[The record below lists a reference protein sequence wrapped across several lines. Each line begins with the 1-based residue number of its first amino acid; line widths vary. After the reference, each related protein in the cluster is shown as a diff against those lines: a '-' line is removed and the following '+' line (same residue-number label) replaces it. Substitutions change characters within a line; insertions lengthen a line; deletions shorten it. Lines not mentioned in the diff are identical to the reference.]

1 VDKPGVKPKR
11 PWFSAGPTAKR
22 PGWSSQA
29 LPHDLLGRGIR
40 APEVVERFAHGIRL
54 TKAVLEVP
62 EDWVLAYLPG
72 SDTGAVEAAMWN
84 MLGQRPVQVMAF
96 ENFGK
101 QWAVD
106 ARDHLK
112 LDDLELLE
120 APWGQLPDL
129 GRVDPDKDLVFPWNG
144 TTSGVRVPNA
154 DFISK
159 DRTGLAIC
167 DATSAAFAMAIDYSR
182 LDVVT
187 FSFQKALGGEAGIG
201 VAALSPRAVE
211 RLDTYEPPRA
221 VPKVLRLR
229 DAKGF
234 DRALAT
240 GSMINTFSLWTLEDW
255 IDALEWA
262 QSVGGLSELI
272 RRTDANA
279 AALQAWV
286 ERTDWIES
294 LAVDPATRSTTS
306 VCLKIVDPRV
316 TALDEAGR
324 QAFVKRMKGLL
335 EAEGAAFDV
344 ESHRNAP
351 AGLRLWCGCTVETE
365 DVVAATPWLDWAFG
379 AAMAEMPLGTSRF

>member
-1 VDKPGVKPKR
+1 MERPVVKPKR

-22 PGWSSQA
+22 PGWSSQG

-40 APEVVERFAHGIRL
+40 APEVVERFAHGLRL

-84 MLGQRPVQVMAF
+84 MLGARPTQVMAF

-101 QWAVD
+101 QWAID
-106 ARDHLK
+106 AKDHLK
-112 LDDLELLE
+112 LPDLELLE
-120 APWGQLPDL
+120 APWGELPDL
-129 GRVDPDKDLVFPWNG
+129 SRVDPAKDLVFPWNG
-144 TTSGVRVPNA
+144 TTAGVRVPNA
-154 DFISK
+154 EFISR
-159 DRTGLAIC
+159 DREGIVIC
-167 DATSAAFAMAIDYSR
+167 DATSAAFAMAIDYER
-182 LDVVT
+182 VDVVT

-201 VAALSPRAVE
+201 IAALGPRAVA
-211 RLDTYEPPRA
+211 RLDAYEPPRA

-229 DAKGF
+229 DGKGF

-240 GSMINTFSLWTLEDW
+240 GTMINTFSLWTLEDW

-262 QSVGGLSELI
+262 QAIGGLKELI

-279 AALQAWV
+279 QALFDWV
-286 ERTDWIES
+286 ERTDWIEP

-306 VCLKIVDPRV
+306 VCLKIVDRRV

-324 QAFVKRMKGLL
+324 QAFVKRMKTLL

-365 DVVAATPWLDWAFG
+365 DVVAATPWLEWAFRT
-379 AAMAEMPLGTSRF
+379 AVAEL

>member
-1 VDKPGVKPKR
+1 MVAKPGIKPAR

-22 PGWSSQA
+22 PGWSSET

-40 APEVVERFAHGIRL
+40 APEVVERFAHGLRL
-54 TKAVLEVP
+54 TKQVLEVP
-62 EDWVLAYLPG
+62 EDWVLVYVPG
-72 SDTGAVEAAMWN
+72 SDTGAVEAAMWS
-84 MLGQRPVQVMAF
+84 MLGARPLQVMAF

-101 QWAVD
+101 QWAID

-112 LDDLELLE
+112 LDPELLE
-120 APWGQLPDL
+120 APWGELPDL
-129 GRVDPDKDLVFPWNG
+129 GRVDPAKDLVFPWNG

-154 DFISK
+154 DFLSREREGIV
-159 DRTGLAIC
+159 IC
-167 DATSAAFAMAIDYSR
+167 DATSAAFAMPIDYGP

-201 VAALSPRAVE
+201 VAALSPRAVA
-211 RLDTYEPPRA
+211 RLDEFEPPRA
-221 VPKVLRLR
+221 VPKLLRLR
-229 DAKGF
+229 NASGF

-240 GSMINTFSLWTLEDW
+240 GTMINTFSVWTLEDW
-255 IDALEWA
+255 IDALDWA
-262 QSVGGLSELI
+262 QGIGGLAELV

-279 AALQAWV
+279 AVLFDWV
-286 ERTDWIES
+286 DRTDWVEP

-316 TALDEAGR
+316 MALDDAGR
-324 QAFVKRMKGLL
+324 QAFVKRMKTLL

-351 AGLRLWCGCTVETE
+351 AGLRLWCGCTVETA
-365 DVVAATPWLDWAFG
+365 DVAAATPWLDWAF
-379 AAMAEMPLGTSRF
+379 ETTVEEL

>member
-1 VDKPGVKPKR
+1 MAAKPRVKPAR

-22 PGWSSQA
+22 PGWSSQG

-40 APEVVERFAHGIRL
+40 APEVVERFAHGLRL
-54 TKAVLEVP
+54 TRQVLEVP
-62 EDWVLAYLPG
+62 DDWVLAYLPG

-84 MLGQRPVQVMAF
+84 MLGERPVQVMAF

-101 QWAVD
+101 QWASD

-112 LDDLELLE
+112 LDGLEILE
-120 APWGQLPDL
+120 APWGELPDL
-129 GRVDPDKDLVFPWNG
+129 GRVDPNKDLVFPWNG

-154 DFISK
+154 DFIAR
-159 DRTGLAIC
+159 DREGIVIC
-167 DATSAAFAMAIDYSR
+167 DATSAAFAMPIDYEP

-201 VAALSPRAVE
+201 VAALGPRAVA
-211 RLDTYEPPRA
+211 RLDDYAPPRP

-229 DAKGF
+229 DGKGF

-262 QSVGGLSELI
+262 ERVGGLSELI

-279 AALQAWV
+279 AALGDWV
-286 ERTDWIES
+286 GRTDWIDY
-294 LAVDPATRSTTS
+294 LAETPAIRSTTS

-316 TALDEAGR
+316 TALDDAGR
-324 QAFVKRMKGLL
+324 QAFVKRMKALL

-365 DVVAATPWLDWAFG
+365 DVAAATPWLDWAFET
-379 AAMAEMPLGTSRF
+379 AVDEL

>member
-1 VDKPGVKPKR
+1 MMSKPNMKPAR
-11 PWFSAGPTAKR
+11 PWFAAGPTAKR

-40 APEVVERFAHGIRL
+40 SPEVVERFAYGLRL
-54 TKAVLEVP
+54 TKELLEIP
-62 EDWVLAYLPG
+62 QDWVLAYLPG

-112 LDDLELLE
+112 LDQLEILE
-120 APWGQLPDL
+120 APWGRFPDVSK
-129 GRVDPDKDLVFPWNG
+129 VDPTKDLVFPWNG
-144 TTSGVRVPNA
+144 TTSGVKTPGV
-154 DFISK
+154 DWISD
-159 DRTGLAIC
+159 DRQGIVIC
-167 DATSAAFAMAIDYSR
+167 DATSAAFAMPMEFEK

-201 VAALSPRAVE
+201 VAALSPRAVA
-211 RLDTYEPPRA
+211 RLDAYEPPRA

-229 DAKGF
+229 DGKGF
-234 DRALAT
+234 DRSLAT
-240 GSMINTFSLWTLEDW
+240 GTMLNTFSVWTLEDW

-262 QSVGGLSELI
+262 KGAGGLAELI

-279 AALQAWV
+279 AALNGWV
-286 ERTDWIES
+286 ERTDWIDY
-294 LAVDPATRSTTS
+294 LAEDAAIRSTTS
-306 VCLKIVDPRV
+306 VCLKIIDPRV
-316 TALDEAGR
+316 RALDDAGR
-324 QAFVKRMKGLL
+324 QGFVKRMKTLL
-335 EAEGAAFDV
+335 EAEQAAFDV

-351 AGLRLWCGCTVETE
+351 AGLRIWCGCTVET
-365 DVVAATPWLDWAFG
+365 DDIVAATPWLDWAFET
-379 AAMAEMPLGTSRF
+379 AVREL

>member
-1 VDKPGVKPKR
+1 MDKPTVKPER

-40 APEVVERFAHGIRL
+40 APEVVERFAHALRL
-54 TKAVLEVP
+54 TKALLEVP

-84 MLGQRPVQVMAF
+84 MLGARPTQVMAF

-101 QWAVD
+101 LWAVD

-112 LDDLELLE
+112 LPDLELLE

-129 GRVDPDKDLVFPWNG
+129 SQVDPKKDLVFPWNG
-144 TTSGVRVPNA
+144 TTAGVRVPNA

-159 DRTGLAIC
+159 DREGIVIC
-167 DATSAAFAMAIDYSR
+167 DATSAAFAMPIDYER
-182 LDVVT
+182 VDVVT

-201 VAALSPRAVE
+201 IAALGPRAVA
-211 RLDTYEPPRA
+211 RLDAYEPPRA

-240 GSMINTFSLWTLEDW
+240 GTMINTFSLWTLEDW

-262 QSVGGLSELI
+262 QAVGGLKELI

-279 AALQAWV
+279 KTLFDWV
-286 ERTDWIES
+286 ERTEWIEP

-324 QAFVKRMKGLL
+324 YAFVRRMKTLL
-335 EAEGAAFDV
+335 EAEGAAYDV

-365 DVVAATPWLDWAFG
+365 DVVAATPWLEWAFRTVV
-379 AAMAEMPLGTSRF
+379 AEL